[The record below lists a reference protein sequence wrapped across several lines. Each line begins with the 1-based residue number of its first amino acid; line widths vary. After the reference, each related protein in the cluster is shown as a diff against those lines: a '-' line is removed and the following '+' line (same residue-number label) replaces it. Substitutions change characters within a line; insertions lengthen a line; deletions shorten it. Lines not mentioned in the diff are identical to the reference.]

1 MTWMSIVAQRRIK
14 IAHRCER
21 WAQQAEH
28 RNKAERAARFREI
41 AAYHSRVAY
50 SIEESYRRYKIMSPA
65 GAA

>member
-21 WAQQAEH
+21 WAQQAEQ
-28 RNKAERAARFREI
+28 RNKTDRAARFREI
-41 AAYHSRVAY
+41 AAHHSRVAY
-50 SIEESYRRYKIMSPA
+50 SIEESYRKYKILQPA